1 MVATTASFVSEAS
14 LSFTLL
20 LTKVLNSG
28 LLHLAADFFAAI
40 KGYSL
45 AIAGYGHL
53 EVLLNHEEKQ
63 YLGSTY
69 SSEETELVQ
78 AVILMKC
85 LIYQHLGRVVAC
97 EVAGE
102 RRWVAAEREQPPASA
117 GGSWPSRG

>member
-1 MVATTASFVSEAS
+1 LVATTASFVSEAS

-53 EVLLNHEEKQ
+53 AVLLNHEEKQ
-63 YLGSTY
+63 NLGSTY
-69 SSEETELVQ
+69 SSEETETGASCCIDEALDIPTPAEQLVSTQ
-78 AVILMKC
+78 
-85 LIYQHLGRVVAC
+85 QH
-97 EVAGE
+97 
-102 RRWVAAEREQPPASA
+102 
-117 GGSWPSRG
+117 